1 MDTDQVRQRMQ
12 LGAGESQWIRAEAG
26 TVFVGTGGSFIVV
39 EAPRWMADAS
49 WRDRVSVDAGQAHT
63 VESAG
68 WVQISSATGAEMVCM
83 QPGKIAAPRTWLS
96 DVRRLLAR
104 RALA

>member
-1 MDTDQVRQRMQ
+1 MDTDQVRQRMR
-12 LGAGESQWIRAEAG
+12 LGAGESQWLRTEAG
-26 TVFVGTGGSFIVV
+26 TMFVGIGGSFVVV
-39 EAPRWMADAS
+39 EAPRWMADVS

-68 WVQISSATGAEMVCM
+68 WVQVSSATSAEMICL

-96 DVRRLLAR
+96 DAWRLLAR